1 VELSAWLGCDDNGF
15 GSIVGVVNKGS
26 TLGRNVELMS
36 PIPTKKSSAAQIEQI
51 VRDRA
56 MEWLT
61 WNDFNEIRTPF
72 PDVCTVV
79 DDDDHG
85 RITRK

>member
-1 VELSAWLGCDDNGF
+1 VELSSGLGCNDG
-15 GSIVGVVNKGS
+15 GSVGVVNKGS

-36 PIPTKKSSAAQIEQI
+36 PIPTKKSSEGHIEQN
-51 VRDRA
+51 VRDRVT
-56 MEWLT
+56 EWLT
-61 WNDFNEIRTPF
+61 WNDFNEIWTPF
-72 PDVCTVV
+72 PDVCAII